1 MEMNMTNLLWFFAFI
16 FLAGGNGFGGLFGG
30 RPMGPEPVTQSQLN
44 DAINNQ
50 TLLSQLGQQNDL
62 MLQTNN
68 TNQINMIQGFNSVV
82 QQLQSQ
88 TSQLS
93 QQVSQLGYHMD
104 SCCCEIKTQMLQ
116 DRLADKTAENVKLQ
130 NQIDNR
136 DQTQTILGNLGRFVA
151 WAGTGAPAATGT
163 VAG

>member
-30 RPMGPEPVTQSQLN
+30 NRPMGPAPVTQSELN

-50 TLLSQLGQQNDL
+50 TLLSQLNQQNDL
-62 MLQTNN
+62 FLQTNN
-68 TNQINMIQGFNSVV
+68 TNQINMIQGFNAL
-82 QQLQSQ
+82 QQQI
-88 TSQLS
+88 T
-93 QQVSQLGYHMD
+93 QLGYQMD
-104 SCCCEIKTQMLQ
+104 QCCCSIKTQMLT

-136 DQTQTILGNLGRFVA
+136 DQTQTILGQLGRFVT
-151 WAGTGAPAATGT
+151 WAGSGTPATGAT
-163 VAG
+163 VSA